1 MNKALKTGGLAVSI
15 AAAGFLVSEL
25 PLLPIKSSVQA
36 QDAESSVQA
45 QDAESSVQA
54 QDVTTL
60 DSLLAQVRQRR
71 TGESAENNRRVNE
84 FRSQRNRQQQLLD
97 NARAD
102 IKREEQIS
110 EQLEATFNEN
120 ELELGELEIQLAE
133 RLGAFGELFG
143 VARQVSGDTR
153 GQVDNSLVSAQFPGR
168 SAILN
173 EIATSK
179 VLPTIEQL
187 QDLWFFLQQEM
198 TEQGKVV
205 KFNTTVTDTDGNP
218 QDEAVT
224 RIGPFTAVADGGYL
238 SFDPTIQELK
248 DLQRQPA
255 GSFTGVVDD
264 LEEASE
270 GEVVRAAIDPSSGAI
285 LGLLVQTPNIFERIN
300 QGGTVGYIV
309 IGLAVLGLLIG
320 FERIFT
326 LTTTAGAVRRQARD
340 PDRPRKGNPLGRVL
354 MVYEENRDADV
365 ETLELKLDDAILKE
379 IPKLERGLNTVKV
392 LAGVAPLLG
401 LLGTVTGM
409 IITFQ
414 AITLFGT
421 GDPKL
426 MAGGIS
432 QALVTT
438 VLGLVAAI
446 PLLLL
451 HSFAAGRAR
460 TVQQI
465 LEEQSAGLIAASAEG
480 S

>member
-1 MNKALKTGGLAVSI
+1 
-15 AAAGFLVSEL
+15 
-25 PLLPIKSSVQA
+25 
-36 QDAESSVQA
+36 
-45 QDAESSVQA
+45 
-54 QDVTTL
+54 
-60 DSLLAQVRQRR
+60 
-71 TGESAENNRRVNE
+71 
-84 FRSQRNRQQQLLD
+84 
-97 NARAD
+97 
-102 IKREEQIS
+102 
-110 EQLEATFNEN
+110 
-120 ELELGELEIQLAE
+120 
-133 RLGAFGELFG
+133 
-143 VARQVSGDTR
+143 
-153 GQVDNSLVSAQFPGR
+153 
-168 SAILN
+168 
-173 EIATSK
+173 
-179 VLPTIEQL
+179 
-187 QDLWFFLQQEM
+187 
-198 TEQGKVV
+198 
-205 KFNTTVTDTDGNP
+205 
-218 QDEAVT
+218 
-224 RIGPFTAVADGGYL
+224 
-238 SFDPTIQELK
+238 
-248 DLQRQPA
+248 
-255 GSFTGVVDD
+255 
-264 LEEASE
+264 
-270 GEVVRAAIDPSSGAI
+270 
-285 LGLLVQTPNIFERIN
+285 
-300 QGGTVGYIV
+300 
-309 IGLAVLGLLIG
+309 LGLLIG